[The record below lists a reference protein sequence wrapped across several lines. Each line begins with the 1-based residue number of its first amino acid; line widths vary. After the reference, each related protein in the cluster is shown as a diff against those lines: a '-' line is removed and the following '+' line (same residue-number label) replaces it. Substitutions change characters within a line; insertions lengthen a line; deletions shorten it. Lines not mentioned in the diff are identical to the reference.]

1 MRVIWA
7 NRALKD
13 FRYWEQTDPKV
24 ASRIKQLIDDIVDR
38 DPFTGIGKPEPLRQ
52 RWRGYWSR
60 RIDAEHRLVYRVT
73 GNPPQLE
80 IAQCR
85 FHYE

>member
-38 DPFTGIGKPEPLRQ
+38 DPFTGIGKPEPLKQ
-52 RWRGYWSR
+52 RWRGFWSR

-73 GNPPQLE
+73 GNPRQLE

-85 FHYE
+85 FHYK